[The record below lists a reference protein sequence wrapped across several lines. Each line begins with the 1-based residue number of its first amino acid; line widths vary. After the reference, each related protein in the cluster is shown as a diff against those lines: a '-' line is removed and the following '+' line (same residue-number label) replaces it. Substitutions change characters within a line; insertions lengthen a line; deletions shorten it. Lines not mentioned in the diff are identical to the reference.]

1 MFFDIILPFLQ
12 ALLSLVMVGIGI
24 EMANSPPTSPRSR
37 WFYRGMF
44 IVSGLILCSL
54 TVWQSIH
61 TDQEKKAVEAESRK
75 REVKSQED
83 IGFVKGQLAAITKLV
98 SNPPANLNVKQLA
111 SAVTTMAT
119 TTARTTT
126 LLCSDLTQM
135 TKLAQRWDIRQD
147 MILHDYGETMKNR
160 YREAKSEEEKN
171 AWLTQMN
178 NAQKQYP
185 ILNRLFPEMDKIY
198 KKFCS

>member
-1 MFFDIILPFLQ
+1 
-12 ALLSLVMVGIGI
+12 
-24 EMANSPPTSPRSR
+24 
-37 WFYRGMF
+37 
-44 IVSGLILCSL
+44 
-54 TVWQSIH
+54 
-61 TDQEKKAVEAESRK
+61 
-75 REVKSQED
+75 
-83 IGFVKGQLAAITKLV
+83 
-98 SNPPANLNVKQLA
+98 
-111 SAVTTMAT
+111 
-119 TTARTTT
+119 
-126 LLCSDLTQM
+126 
-135 TKLAQRWDIRQD
+135 